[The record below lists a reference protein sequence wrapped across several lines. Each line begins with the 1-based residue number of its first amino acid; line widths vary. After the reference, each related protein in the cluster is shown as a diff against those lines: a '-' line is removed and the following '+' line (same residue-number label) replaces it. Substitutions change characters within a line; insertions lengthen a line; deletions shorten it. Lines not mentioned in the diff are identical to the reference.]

1 MSLECHWYYAKDY
14 IPRRFGENR
23 LVSSCSHQNDHTGSR
38 QITKSLTSTV
48 LSKIS
53 QCVSPVFNH
62 WLVYNAVQI
71 NVCVSGGSWQVHAT
85 MLVIVL
91 CLLCLAFCVVDPAL
105 ICCFV
110 MCPLLLSAG
119 YFPKFCGQTCPD
131 PV

>member
-48 LSKIS
+48 LSKFS

-71 NVCVSGGSWQVHAT
+71 NVVCEWWLLAGSCDCARHCALFVVSCFLCGGCCT
-85 MLVIVL
+85 NL
-91 CLLCLAFCVVDPAL
+91 LLCDVSPA
-105 ICCFV
+105 
-110 MCPLLLSAG
+110 A
-119 YFPKFCGQTCPD
+119 
-131 PV
+131 PVSYTHLTLPTTTYV